1 MMDPYSASGAGS
13 PNEASTVQL
22 LTTKYLRHSKSVA
35 IIWGIFTLCSAILN
49 IVVFLQEEWVG
60 HTESSKSP
68 GHFGLWRF
76 CTILAESNAG
86 SGSLTESSAGS
97 DAESVRCVGRFDNFA
112 SILSPAFRA
121 STVFV
126 GLAVILSLLCLVSL
140 LLFCF
145 LKTHSVFEICGT
157 IQFLSGN
164 LFFEVTACHSLV
176 QDMFNQLLS
185 FALSTL

>member
-1 MMDPYSASGAGS
+1 MRKQSLIMDPYSASGAGS
-13 PNEASTVQL
+13 PGETSTVQL

-60 HTESSKSP
+60 HTETSKSP

-86 SGSLTESSAGS
+86 SGSLTESVSGLET
-97 DAESVRCVGRFDNFA
+97 ESVRCVGRLDNFA

-126 GLAVILSLLCLVSL
+126 GLSVIVSMLCLVAF

-145 LKTHSVFEICGT
+145 MKNQSVFEICGT
-157 IQFLSGN
+157 MQFLSGKN
-164 LFFEVTACHSLV
+164 ICFGF
-176 QDMFNQLLS
+176 
-185 FALSTL
+185 